1 MTNPTLAP
9 MPVIVGSPRSGTTL
23 LRFMLDAHPELAI
36 PPETGFL
43 ALPEF
48 AGDERAI
55 REQFFRAVTHYPP
68 EAPGWGDF
76 GIPREDFRVRLGEI
90 ENFTPAA
97 GFRMFYRLYA
107 ARFDKPRW
115 GDKTPLY
122 CMHLERISTL
132 LPEARFVH
140 IVRDGRD
147 VALSLR
153 EMWFSP
159 GREIETQAAH
169 WCRCV
174 QSARAQGAR
183 CQHYLEVRYE
193 DLILDT
199 EKTLAHICAF
209 LELDFDGAML
219 RYHER
224 TPERLREHGGRTL
237 PDGRVLLTHEQ
248 RLRQQWLS
256 TKTPN
261 RSRVFAWKRGMDTEE
276 RVRFEQIAGRLLCD
290 LGYEI

>member
-1 MTNPTLAP
+1 MIASTPAP

-43 ALPEF
+43 ALPGFE
-48 AGDERAI
+48 GDESAA
-55 REQFFRAVTHYPP
+55 REHFFNSVTNYPP
-68 EAPGWGDF
+68 ETPGWDDF
-76 GIPREDFRVRLGEI
+76 SIPKELFRAELDEI
-90 ENFTPAA
+90 ESFTPAA

-107 ARFDKPRW
+107 ARFNKPRW

-122 CMHLERISTL
+122 CMHLERIATV

-159 GREIETQAAH
+159 GWEIETQAAY
-169 WCRCV
+169 WCRCI
-174 QSARAQGAR
+174 QSAREQSAR
-183 CQHYLEVRYE
+183 CRHYLEVHYE

-199 EKTLAHICAF
+199 RKTLEQICIF
-209 LELDFDGAML
+209 LELDFDESML

-224 TPERLREHGGRTL
+224 TPARLREHGGRSF
-237 PDGRVLLTHEQ
+237 PDGKVLLTHEQ
-248 RLRQQWLS
+248 RLRQQLL
-256 TKTPN
+256 TTEAPN
-261 RSRVFAWKRGMDTEE
+261 CNRVFAWKRDMNNDD
-276 RVRFEQIAGRLLCD
+276 RNRFEAVAGQLLCD